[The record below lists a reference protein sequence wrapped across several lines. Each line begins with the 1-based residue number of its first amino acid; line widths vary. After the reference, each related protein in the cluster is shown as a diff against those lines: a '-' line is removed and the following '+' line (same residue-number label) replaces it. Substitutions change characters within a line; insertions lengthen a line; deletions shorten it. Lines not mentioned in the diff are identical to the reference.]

1 MGIMRRKK
9 ASNDTN
15 TDAEAE
21 ALKELIATKF
31 VMDHKRWMTPE
42 EWDLIRWSLAVAAD
56 AIEKKILQ

>member
-9 ASNDTN
+9 ASNDT
-15 TDAEAE
+15 DADAK